1 MLGSEL
7 SEWDT
12 ALFAQHFIESVDQFP
27 IHSTIHQLS
36 GPGVSLKKIEELVA
50 KNWDRVDL
58 FKGPASRYPLHD
70 SAYPQADSAYAP
82 HDSTFPSS

>member
-1 MLGSEL
+1 MGHSPIR
-7 SEWDT
+7 S
-12 ALFAQHFIESVDQFP
+12 ALHRVSRP
-27 IHSTIHQLS
+27 
-36 GPGVSLKKIEELVA
+36 PGVSLKKIEELVA

>member
-50 KNWDRVDL
+50 KNWDRVDS
-58 FKGPASRYPLHD
+58 FKGPAIAHTLKLIAHTPLMIAH
-70 SAYPQADSAYAP
+70 SPVAK
-82 HDSTFPSS
+82 